1 MNNYFS
7 FKNIITFLLIL
18 SFWFLGGNI
27 FEKYRDWSLSIYLNK
42 ENLSKSYL
50 IKNDTTKILSNWKI
64 WFDSNGTDLD
74 FKKLSKLYALIHDN
88 FYSSSGSIDKNTLL
102 DSSIKGLVDWL
113 GDKHTEYMSTQETK
127 SFKDI
132 LNWDFEWIGAVIDK
146 NDKGVVIA
154 SILKGSPAEKS
165 KMQNGDIIIKANESD
180 LQDLSLSDAISKIKW
195 PKGTNVTLTF
205 LRKGEDKPLM
215 KDIIRDKIQIPSV
228 ETKDFTGSYDN
239 IWYISLNIFW
249 ENSAKEFKVA
259 LDSLNDKDWIILD
272 LRNNWW
278 GYLESAVA
286 ILSNFIKNWDTVVT
300 TKFKDSSKNVSL
312 KSSNSWNIYDKPIV
326 ILINENSASA
336 SEITAWA
343 LKDYKKAI
351 LVGRKSYWKWSVQE
365 PYTLEDWSLV
375 KITIAKW
382 YTPNDKNI
390 DKEWI
395 VPDVEQKISKENIDA
410 NYDSQLNKAKEILSS
425 YTKINDYDKTIE
437 NLK

>member
-1 MNNYFS
+1 M
-7 FKNIITFLLIL
+7 
-18 SFWFLGGNI
+18 
-27 FEKYRDWSLSIYLNK
+27 
-42 ENLSKSYL
+42 
-50 IKNDTTKILSNWKI
+50 
-64 WFDSNGTDLD
+64 
-74 FKKLSKLYALIHDN
+74 
-88 FYSSSGSIDKNTLL
+88 L

-146 NDKGVVIA
+146 NDKGVVID
-154 SILKGSPAEKS
+154 SILKVSPAEKS

-215 KDIIRDKIQIPSV
+215 TDIIRDKIQIPSV

-395 VPDVEQKISKENIDA
+395 VPDVEQNISKENIDA

-425 YTKINDYDKTIE
+425 YIKINDYDKTIE

>member
-74 FKKLSKLYALIHDN
+74 FTKLSKVYALIHDN

-326 ILINENSASA
+326 ILICIRNHSMS
-336 SEITAWA
+336 IKR
-343 LKDYKKAI
+343 L
-351 LVGRKSYWKWSVQE
+351 
-365 PYTLEDWSLV
+365 
-375 KITIAKW
+375 
-382 YTPNDKNI
+382 
-390 DKEWI
+390 
-395 VPDVEQKISKENIDA
+395 
-410 NYDSQLNKAKEILSS
+410 
-425 YTKINDYDKTIE
+425 
-437 NLK
+437 